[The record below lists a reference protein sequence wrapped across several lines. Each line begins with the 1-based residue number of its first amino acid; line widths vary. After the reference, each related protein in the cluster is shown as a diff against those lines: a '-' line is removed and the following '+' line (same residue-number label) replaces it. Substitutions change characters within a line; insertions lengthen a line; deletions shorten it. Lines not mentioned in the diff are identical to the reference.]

1 MIKAIATNVT
11 AINPKDNRHI
21 VSNNIDSIIA
31 PPPFLTEKTV
41 YVSGSSTSDF
51 LISYAKYYIL
61 LKIKKQANINKKF
74 DKLNIL
80 LGGMPMYN
88 LELYK

>member
-41 YVSGSSTSDF
+41 YVSGSSTSAF

-61 LKIKKQANINKKF
+61 FEMEKQANKIKKFDQLKIGGINKC
-74 DKLNIL
+74 II
-80 LGGMPMYN
+80 
-88 LELYK
+88 